1 MVVFVLNVSDRAVPS
16 FQCFISLKTLRE
28 LIRFI
33 NTQHKHSFSQKKKK
47 PTHTHTHAVEKDMV
61 NFTKLTKQQNRAKLS
76 ICIALA
82 AFFIYTHLNLSSM
95 IWTPDMRTI
104 NNVCVLYYNTVRLT
118 G

>member
-16 FQCFISLKTLRE
+16 FQCFISLKTVRE

-47 PTHTHTHAVEKDMV
+47 PTHTHTHPVEKDMV
-61 NFTKLTKQQNRAKLS
+61 NFTKLTKQQNRATLS

-82 AFFIYTHLNLSSM
+82 AFFYLHTFKSQQY
-95 IWTPDMRTI
+95 DMDPRYENYQQCLRTI
-104 NNVCVLYYNTVRLT
+104 L
-118 G
+118 